1 MLPLHQVSTVMAAAI
16 LALRFGPFYTTPR
29 RVVGYHKRGG
39 PAEYCGSMG
48 KQRRGKT
55 LGVYLS

>member
-29 RVVGYHKRGG
+29 RVVGYHKRGDLRSTVEVWESAG
-39 PAEYCGSMG
+39 ET
-48 KQRRGKT
+48 KH
-55 LGVYLS
+55 